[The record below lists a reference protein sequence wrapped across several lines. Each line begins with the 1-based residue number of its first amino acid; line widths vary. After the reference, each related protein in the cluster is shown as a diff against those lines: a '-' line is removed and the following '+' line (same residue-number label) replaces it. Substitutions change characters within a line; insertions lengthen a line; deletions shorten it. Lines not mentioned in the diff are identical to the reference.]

1 MTGRLTGSN
10 ERVIAQARELAE
22 LHGLDAI
29 RKHTGQADG
38 AMALSNA
45 LGEAQYYLRE
55 LARIIDRLTEE
66 G

>member
-1 MTGRLTGSN
+1 MTGRLRISD
-10 ERVIAQARELAE
+10 ERVIPQARELRG

-55 LARIIDRLTEE
+55 LARIIGRLTEE